1 VGAERL
7 AQFVQADAG
16 TLTDQRIDLVDT
28 RHWEPCLRPRN
39 VVSSRSKGLGMAIA
53 GSHPWGRR
61 ALIACYP
68 IAANYSAQEVRALDG
83 KRLCV
88 AHRDEIITEAFLLA
102 ISFSREPGKSS
113 RRCRADRR
121 ARSEPASRRIWWQ
134 RHTCSHALSLLAS
147 QEVDRMSVG
156 RIS

>member
-1 VGAERL
+1 
-7 AQFVQADAG
+7 
-16 TLTDQRIDLVDT
+16 
-28 RHWEPCLRPRN
+28 
-39 VVSSRSKGLGMAIA
+39 MAIA

-102 ISFSREPGKSS
+102 ISFSVSDVPRPFDAQRDQGGRWFAQSHGINSS
-113 RRCRADRR
+113 MRFCGQPFTRRVRR
-121 ARSEPASRRIWWQ
+121 
-134 RHTCSHALSLLAS
+134 
-147 QEVDRMSVG
+147 SVK
-156 RIS
+156 